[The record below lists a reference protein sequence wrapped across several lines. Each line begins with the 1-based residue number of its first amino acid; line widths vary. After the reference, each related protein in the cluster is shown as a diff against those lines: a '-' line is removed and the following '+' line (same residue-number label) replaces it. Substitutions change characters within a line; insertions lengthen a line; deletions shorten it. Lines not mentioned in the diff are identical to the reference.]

1 MPGVMGG
8 IVNDVGVRETGPED
22 EECTK

>member
-8 IVNDVGVRETGPED
+8 IVNDVGVRETGPVD